1 MATKSILKN
10 ITIKN
15 KSDCKN
21 LLNALNN
28 ADNKINKDVDN
39 SKNFTEILGNDIVKM
54 FGDKNS

>member
-28 ADNKINKDVDN
+28 ADNKINKDIDN
-39 SKNFTEILGNDIVKM
+39 SKNFTEIFGNDIVKM
-54 FGDKNS
+54 FGDKN

>member
-39 SKNFTEILGNDIVKM
+39 SKNFTEIFGNDIVKM
-54 FGDKNS
+54 FGDKN